1 MINFLKQIFFYIRK
15 YLKLPRKNEFEVLKK
30 QLNNIDSFYN
40 IFSFINKEYMKWIK
54 DDGFNNFRN
63 NLPFTI
69 YIKNKTKKNKYI
81 LWDSNNFGN
90 VKLKKT
96 INYWN
101 PW

>member
-1 MINFLKQIFFYIRK
+1 M
-15 YLKLPRKNEFEVLKK
+15 KL
-30 QLNNIDSFYN
+30 
-40 IFSFINKEYMKWIK
+40 IK

-96 INYWN
+96 INY
-101 PW
+101 